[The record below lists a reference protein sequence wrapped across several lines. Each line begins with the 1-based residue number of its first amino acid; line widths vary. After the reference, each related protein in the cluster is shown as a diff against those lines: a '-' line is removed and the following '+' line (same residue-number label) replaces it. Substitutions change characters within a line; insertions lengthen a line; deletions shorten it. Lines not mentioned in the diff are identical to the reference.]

1 MTFPL
6 VGGFQSRWTIFPE
19 TTSICKSRGGGG
31 GVGGVGVGGGEGGG
45 WGGGGGEAVGDR
57 KEKA

>member
-31 GVGGVGVGGGEGGG
+31 GVGGVGVGGGE
-45 WGGGGGEAVGDR
+45 AVGDR